1 MELLSQAQA
10 EPAPRRDDM
19 KPEKLAF
26 AMWNEEEGRWQ
37 TVLCPQEAVIMIPW
51 ENLQIDKTPPHGCQG
66 RRNLEHQLRF

>member
-37 TVLCPQEAVIMIPW
+37 PSSVP
-51 ENLQIDKTPPHGCQG
+51 
-66 RRNLEHQLRF
+66 RNRL